1 MKKILIPTDFSQNAK
16 KATDYAITLFDSKE
30 TSITLLNTFS
40 IPYTSAEVAYSV
52 NDIIYDNAQLLFEE
66 EVKRIQ
72 NKFPNLESK
81 ITTSFHVGSV
91 IQVVNS
97 IEMKENIDLIVMGTK
112 GASGMSA
119 VLIGSTTASIIKN
132 ITAPLLV
139 VPEKADLESPKR
151 ILFTTDEELIGREID
166 YHILQEIAHKN
177 KSVVD
182 ALYISNSAN
191 NKEVIETFID
201 YELDLNLI
209 DIPHHLNTES
219 GKNIEKAILNYTDNH
234 PTDLVVMV
242 SNKGNLFYNLF
253 HKSITKQIAMHTKLP
268 LLVLHNN
275 LKK

>member
-1 MKKILIPTDFSQNAK
+1 M
-16 KATDYAITLFDSKE
+16 
-30 TSITLLNTFS
+30 
-40 IPYTSAEVAYSV
+40 
-52 NDIIYDNAQLLFEE
+52 
-66 EVKRIQ
+66 
-72 NKFPNLESK
+72 
-81 ITTSFHVGSV
+81 
-91 IQVVNS
+91 
-97 IEMKENIDLIVMGTK
+97 
-112 GASGMSA
+112 
-119 VLIGSTTASIIKN
+119 
-132 ITAPLLV
+132 V

>member
-1 MKKILIPTDFSQNAK
+1 MKKILIPTDFSENAK
-16 KATDYAITLFDSKE
+16 KATDYAITLFDSEE
-30 TSITLLNTFS
+30 TSFTLLNTFS
-40 IPYTSAEVAYSV
+40 IPYTSTEVAYSV
-52 NDIIYDNAQLLFEE
+52 NEIIYDNAQLLFEK
-66 EVKRIQ
+66 EVKRIKT
-72 NKFPNLESK
+72 KFPNLAAK
-81 ITTSFHVGSV
+81 VTTSFHVGSI

-97 IEMKENIDLIVMGTK
+97 IEIKDSIDLIVMGTK

-119 VLIGSTTASIIKN
+119 VLIGSNTASIIKN

-151 ILFTTDEELIGREID
+151 ILFTTDEELIGREVD
-166 YHILQEIAHKN
+166 YHILQEIAHQN
-177 KSVVD
+177 KSVVN